1 MTAAVRAAAAT
12 AQVRVPG
19 PGRAGALGSLVPEGL
34 AGVLAA
40 GLEPAFLAE
49 IGWDPS
55 VGVIAPPPG
64 HRLLQDAGA
73 GRGYARGANVPG
85 CAVPRC
91 QRRVTA
97 PGRVLCREHRRQQH
111 AAGDLPPE
119 QFITLPGAVPLPATG
134 PCQVRACPRDRT
146 SRARYCEAHQYQ
158 LRLARQR
165 TAGPFDEE
173 RWRAA
178 ASPVPVGDQVSLRGL
193 PVLLTAEILY
203 GLQQRTR
210 AGFTIRLHM
219 LRALVEDL
227 RQSGAVSILQAT
239 VPDAGP
245 VSREKRAV
253 LSSLSRY
260 VRGGLGDTRA
270 ETANDVWDLAAFGA
284 SRGKLSFTAISQAW
298 LRQAAKRWAADDL
311 PRRRGARPHARVQH
325 IVNAAARLSAHLR
338 ISRADRGEQP
348 AALGRGDIEAFLHQ
362 LAYLESDGQ
371 ISRDHRVRICQDL
384 RRMLDRIRALGLA
397 APGSPAAGLG
407 ADFMLTTGDVPAAPE
422 PPEPSRDLPAEI
434 MRALSARLADL
445 ERGSCGPEI
454 RAGIELLMDTG
465 RRPGEI
471 CRLPFDCLALDAGGS
486 PVLVYDNRKQARNG
500 RRLPI
505 SRATA
510 EVIICQQRRVRE
522 RFPATPAAALALLPT
537 VIGNPDGAR
546 PVSVQSLIQRHRDW
560 IGRMAALTRADGSE
574 FAKDK
579 IVPYCYRHT
588 YAQRH
593 ADAGI
598 APDVLRDLM
607 NHRSINATL
616 RYYRVGEGRRR
627 DAVDKVTALQF
638 DRHGNRIWRDVRAL
652 LDAEHARHAISEAAV
667 PYGRCTEPSNVA
679 AGGGACPIRFRCAGC
694 DHFRTDV
701 SYLPDL
707 TAYLDDLLRTR
718 ERLAAA
724 IDGIDDWARAD
735 AAPASEEITRIRQL
749 INRIKGDIAELPAAE
764 RAQVDKAVTVIRRHR
779 AVSLGMPSLR
789 ALSPAPEGKTLA

>member
-1 MTAAVRAAAAT
+1 MTAAVRAVAAA
-12 AQVRVPG
+12 AEVLAPG
-19 PGRAGALGSLVPEGL
+19 PGRAGALGSPVPEGP
-34 AGVLAA
+34 AGLLTA

-55 VGVIAPPPG
+55 VRVIAPPPG

-73 GRGYARGANVPG
+73 GRGYARGGNLPG
-85 CAVPRC
+85 CAVRGC
-91 QRRVTA
+91 ERRVTS

-111 AAGDLPPE
+111 AAGDLRLE
-119 QFITLPGAVPLPATG
+119 QFLALPQVVPLPATG
-134 PCQVRACPRDRT
+134 PCQVPACPRDRT

-158 LRLARQR
+158 LRMARQR
-165 TAGPFDEE
+165 TAGPFDEG
-173 RWRAA
+173 RWRSA

-219 LRALVEDL
+219 LRALAEDL
-227 RQSGAVSILQAT
+227 RQSGAASILQAT
-239 VPDAGP
+239 VADAGP
-245 VSREKRAV
+245 VSREKRAI

-270 ETANDVWDLAAFGA
+270 EIAKDVWDLAAFGS
-284 SRGKLSFTAISQAW
+284 SRGKLSFTAISQGW
-298 LRQAAKRWAADDL
+298 LRQVAKRWAADDL
-311 PRRRGARPHARVQH
+311 PRRRGACPHARVQH
-325 IVNAAARLSAHLR
+325 IINAVARLSAHLR
-338 ISRADRGEQP
+338 VTRGDGGEQP
-348 AALGRGDIEAFLHQ
+348 GALGRGDIESFLHR
-362 LAYLESDGQ
+362 LAYLESAGQ
-371 ISRDHRVRICQDL
+371 VSRDGRVRICQDL
-384 RRMLDRIRALGLA
+384 RRLLDRIRALGLA
-397 APGSPAAGLG
+397 APAQPAAGLG
-407 ADFMLTTGDVPAAPE
+407 PDFVLTTGDVPKAPE

-434 MRALSARLADL
+434 MRALTARLADL
-445 ERGSCGPEI
+445 ERGSCGTEI
-454 RAGIELLMDTG
+454 RAGVELLMDTG
-465 RRPGEI
+465 RRPDEI
-471 CRLPFDCLALDAGGS
+471 CQLPFDCLARDADSS
-486 PVLVYDNRKQARNG
+486 PVLVYDNHKGARNG

-505 SRATA
+505 GQATA
-510 EVIICQQRRVRE
+510 NVITGQQQRVRA
-522 RFPATPAAALALLPT
+522 RFPAVPAARLALLPT

-546 PVSVQSLIQRHRDW
+546 PISVQSLIQRHRDW
-560 IGRMAALTRADGSE
+560 IGRMPALALADGSE

-616 RYYRVGEGRRR
+616 RYYRVGENRRR
-627 DAVDKVTALQF
+627 DAVDKVTAMQF

-652 LDAEHARHAISEAAV
+652 LDAEHARYAIGEVAV
-667 PYGRCTEPSNVA
+667 PYGRCAEPSNVA

-701 SYLPDL
+701 SHLPDL

-724 IDGIDDWARAD
+724 IDGVDDWARTD
-735 AAPASEEITRIRQL
+735 ATPASEEITRIRQL
-749 INRIKGDIAELPAAE
+749 INRIEGDIAELPAAE
-764 RAQVDKAVTVIRRHR
+764 RAQVDKAVSVIRKHR
-779 AVSLGMPSLR
+779 AVSLGMPSVR
-789 ALSPAPEGKTLA
+789 AVPPSPESKALA